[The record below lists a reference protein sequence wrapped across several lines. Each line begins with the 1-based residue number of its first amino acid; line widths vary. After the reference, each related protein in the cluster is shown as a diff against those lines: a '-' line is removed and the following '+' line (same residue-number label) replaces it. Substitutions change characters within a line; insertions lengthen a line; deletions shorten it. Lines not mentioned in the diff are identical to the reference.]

1 VSPDPWVITVNGADT
16 HYGWDGYDS
25 MLLPVP
31 PFWYATPDTLLATV
45 AGRDL
50 RLLSDA
56 GAKMVG
62 EKLHHA
68 DWVLTDDPE
77 QVTAIGMTHD
87 CDRCRDGTARALAWL
102 AENPGGK
109 IAAGLLYWSAAPNR
123 AAPDTDK

>member
-1 VSPDPWVITVNGADT
+1 VITINGADT
-16 HYGWDGYDS
+16 HYGEDGYDS

-31 PFWYATPDTLLATV
+31 PFWYATPDTLLAQV

-50 RLLSDA
+50 RHLSEY
-56 GAKMVG
+56 GATMVG

-87 CDRCRDGTARALAWL
+87 CDRCRTGTARAVAWL

-109 IAAGLLYWSAAPNR
+109 IAAGLLYWSARPPAPNP
-123 AAPDTDK
+123 AAPDTDR